1 MSRVSLHLPAGVR
14 VTTVDHCV
22 AGMASALGC
31 KVVVTTDAFGNRS
44 YTLEPIYA
52 KPEARKVVPLRS
64 VPPMFPAP
72 NGPGCAA

>member
-1 MSRVSLHLPAGVR
+1 MSRVSIHLPAGVR

-22 AGMASALGC
+22 AGMAAALGC
-31 KVVVTTDAFGNRS
+31 KVVASTDPFSNRS
-44 YTLEPIYA
+44 YELQPIYA
-52 KPEARKVVPLRS
+52 KPEASKVVPLRR